1 MSIKGRSQELFIGK
15 TEINIQDYQW
25 TYKLKKF
32 RYEDISHIEYC
43 FRTMTEGGYMDF
55 HDKYGHFE
63 RFFFPQK
70 SNAAIQRAVDFISEH
85 YPDLPVEMH
94 DLSEDPFYS
103 KNVFIGVIS
112 LFIFWPAGLALY
124 WCTGKRTLMERVI
137 YTAMILGLHI
147 TFACVAYWAASVQ
160 IQNAFNEVNYYLNQ
174 IRTFN

>member
-1 MSIKGRSQELFIGK
+1 
-15 TEINIQDYQW
+15 
-25 TYKLKKF
+25 
-32 RYEDISHIEYC
+32 
-43 FRTMTEGGYMDF
+43 MDF
-55 HDKYGHFE
+55 HDKYGHFK

-85 YPDLPVEMH
+85 YPELPVEIH